1 MRESYEQ
8 WRLHSGRMVA
18 RERGQLEE
26 PHSVYRVLIVDDHA
40 GFRRCAR
47 ELLTSEGFTVVGEAG
62 DGEEAVRAA
71 AASTADF
78 VLVDVQLPDT
88 DGFALAER
96 LLSMHPDR
104 PVVLVSSR
112 DRSDYGGLIDA
123 SGARGF
129 LSKDE
134 LSGDS
139 LRGLLE

>member
-1 MRESYEQ
+1 
-8 WRLHSGRMVA
+8 MVA
-18 RERGQLEE
+18 REREQLVER
-26 PHSVYRVLIVDDHA
+26 HSVYRVLIVDDHA

-62 DGEEAVRAA
+62 DGEEAVRMAA
-71 AASTADF
+71 VSVADL

-88 DGFALAER
+88 DGFTLTER
-96 LLSMHPDR
+96 LLSTRPDR

-112 DRSDYGGLIDA
+112 DRSDYGGLIDD

>member
-1 MRESYEQ
+1 
-8 WRLHSGRMVA
+8 MVA
-18 RERGQLEE
+18 RRREQLEE
-26 PHSVYRVLIVDDHA
+26 RHSVYRVLIVDDHA

-62 DGEEAVRAA
+62 DGEEAVRMAA
-71 AASTADF
+71 VSAPDF

-88 DGFALAER
+88 DGFALTTR
-96 LLSMHPDR
+96 LLSTRPDR

-112 DRSDYGGLIDA
+112 DRSDYGGLIAD

>member
-1 MRESYEQ
+1 
-8 WRLHSGRMVA
+8 MVA
-18 RERGQLEE
+18 RKREQLEE
-26 PHSVYRVLIVDDHA
+26 PHSVRRVLIVDDHA

-47 ELLTSEGFTVVGEAG
+47 ELLASEGFTVVGEAE
-62 DGEEAVRAA
+62 DGEEAVRVA
-71 AASTADF
+71 AASPADL

-88 DGFALAER
+88 DGFALTER
-96 LLSMHPDR
+96 LLSARPDR

-112 DRSDYGGLIDA
+112 DRSDYGGLIDE

>member
-1 MRESYEQ
+1 
-8 WRLHSGRMVA
+8 MVA
-18 RERGQLEE
+18 SEREQLEE

-47 ELLTSEGFTVVGEAG
+47 ELLESEGFSVVGEAG
-62 DGEEAVRAA
+62 DGEEAVRMA
-71 AASTADF
+71 AASTANLM
-78 VLVDVQLPDT
+78 LVDVQLPDT
-88 DGFALAER
+88 DGFALTER
-96 LLSMHPDR
+96 LLSIDPDR

-112 DRSDYGGLIDA
+112 DRSDYGGLVDE

-139 LRGLLE
+139 LRELLE

>member
-1 MRESYEQ
+1 M
-8 WRLHSGRMVA
+8 
-18 RERGQLEE
+18 E

-47 ELLTSEGFTVVGEAG
+47 ELLVSEGFAVVGEAG
-62 DGEEAVRAA
+62 DGEEAVRLAA
-71 AASTADF
+71 ESTADL

-88 DGFALAER
+88 DGFALTER
-96 LLSMHPDR
+96 LLSTRPDR

-112 DRSDYGGLIDA
+112 DRSDYGGLIDE

-134 LSGDS
+134 LCGDS
-139 LRGLLE
+139 LRELLE

>member
-1 MRESYEQ
+1 
-8 WRLHSGRMVA
+8 MVA
-18 RERGQLEE
+18 REREQLEE

-62 DGEEAVRAA
+62 DGEEAVRVA
-71 AASTADF
+71 AASTADL

-96 LLSMHPDR
+96 LLTARPDR
-104 PVVLVSSR
+104 PVVLISSR
-112 DRSDYGGLIDA
+112 DRSDYGGLIDE

>member
-1 MRESYEQ
+1 
-8 WRLHSGRMVA
+8 MVA
-18 RERGQLEE
+18 REREQLVER
-26 PHSVYRVLIVDDHA
+26 HSVYRVLIVDDHA

-62 DGEEAVRAA
+62 DGEEAVRMAA
-71 AASTADF
+71 VSVADL

-88 DGFALAER
+88 DGFALTER
-96 LLSMHPDR
+96 LLSTRPDR

-112 DRSDYGGLIDA
+112 DRSDYGGLIDD